1 MAVRFDPRGTFAP
14 TPGSYRLLPLR
25 FERID
30 ESRVVATNLVGEF
43 VVLPRAMLSDLV
55 EGRLHPDAPEYR
67 ELKTRHFLTDD
78 RSSVALDLLALK
90 ARTKAEPIA
99 EFTGLHMFV
108 VTLRCDHSCAYCQVS
123 RQTADKSRYDMTFE
137 HAAKAVDLVFNS
149 PSSTIKIEFQGGEPL
164 LNFDVI
170 RHVVELAEERNR
182 TEQRKLQ
189 FVIATNL
196 SQLNDEILA
205 FAAAHNL
212 VFSTSLDG
220 PEDLHNGNRPRP
232 GRNSH
237 ELALAGIE
245 RIRSTLGI
253 DKVSA
258 LMTTTP
264 RALGRV
270 REIVDEYLRLGF
282 RSVFLR
288 PISPY
293 GFAVRSKIA
302 DGYSIDDW
310 LSFYIEGLDYILSLN
325 EQGIA
330 IREEYTSIV
339 LEKIVTQRGT
349 RYVDLQSPSGLGIS
363 AIVYNYD
370 GKVYASD
377 EARMLAEMKDESF
390 LLGHVDTHTWAD
402 IFTSDKLLSVLAST
416 VAESVPMCTDCAF
429 LPYCGS
435 DPAYHQAMQRDPV
448 GHKAKSSFCK
458 RNMGVFKHILRILN
472 DRPERADI
480 LKGWVAA

>member
-1 MAVRFDPRGTFAP
+1 MAVQFEQQSAFAP

-25 FERID
+25 FERLD
-30 ESRVVATNLVGEF
+30 DSRVVATNLVGEF
-43 VVLPRAMLSDLV
+43 VVLPRTSLDDLV
-55 EGRLHPDAPEYR
+55 GGRLHPSAPAYR
-67 ELKTRHFLTDD
+67 DLKARHFLMDD
-78 RSSVALDLLALK
+78 RSSVAMDLLALK
-90 ARTKAEPIA
+90 ARTKAEPVA

-123 RQTADKSRYDMTFE
+123 RQTTDKHRYDMTFD
-137 HAAKAVDLVFNS
+137 HAAKAVDLVFKS
-149 PSSTIKIEFQGGEPL
+149 PSRTLKLEFQGGEPL

-170 RHVVELAEERNR
+170 RHVVELAEARNR
-182 TEQRKLQ
+182 TEQRQLQ

-196 SQLNDEILA
+196 SQLSDEIVS

-220 PEDLHNGNRPRP
+220 PKDLHDANRPRP

-237 ELALAGIE
+237 ELALSGIE
-245 RIRSTLGI
+245 RVRRTLGVNKI
-253 DKVSA
+253 SA

-282 RSVFLR
+282 RSIFLR

-302 DGYSIDDW
+302 NGYSIDDW

-339 LEKIVTQRGT
+339 LEKMLTPRGT

-377 EARMLAEMKDESF
+377 EARMLAEMNDESF
-390 LLGHVDTHTWAD
+390 LLGHVDTHAWED
-402 IFTSDKLLSVLAST
+402 MFTSDTLLNVLSST
-416 VAESVPMCTDCAF
+416 VAEAVPMCTDCAF

-435 DPAYHQAMQRDPV
+435 DPAYHQAMQKDPS

-458 RNMGVFKHILRILN
+458 RNMGVFKHLVRTLNDQPTRAEILRSWIAL
-472 DRPERADI
+472 
-480 LKGWVAA
+480 

>member
-1 MAVRFDPRGTFAP
+1 MAVRFDERLAFAP
-14 TPGSYRLLPLR
+14 TPGSYRLLPLG
-25 FERID
+25 FERLD
-30 ESRVVATNLVGEF
+30 ESRVVATNMVGEF
-43 VVLPRAMLSDLV
+43 VVLPRAILKDLV
-55 EGRLHPDAPEYR
+55 EGRLHPDTPEYS
-67 ELKTRHFLTDD
+67 ELKARHFLTDD

-90 ARTKAEPIA
+90 ARTKAEPVA
-99 EFTGLHMFV
+99 EFTSLHMFV

-137 HAAKAVDLVFNS
+137 HAAKAVDLVFKS
-149 PSSTIKIEFQGGEPL
+149 PSRSIKIEFQGGEPL
-164 LNFDVI
+164 LSFDVI
-170 RHVVELAEERNR
+170 RHVVDLAEARNR
-182 TEQRKLQ
+182 TERRDLQ
-189 FVIATNL
+189 FVIASNL
-196 SQLNDEILA
+196 SQLSDEVLA
-205 FAAAHNL
+205 FAEAHNL

-220 PEDLHNGNRPRP
+220 PSDLHNRNRPRP

-245 RIRSTLGI
+245 RIRRTLGV

-264 RALGRV
+264 LALGRV
-270 REIVDEYLRLGF
+270 REVIDEYLRVGF
-282 RSVFLR
+282 RSIFLR

-293 GFAVRSKIA
+293 GFAVRSKLA

-310 LSFYIEGLDYILSLN
+310 LSFYADGLDYILALN
-325 EQGIA
+325 EQGVA

-363 AIVYNYD
+363 AVVYNYD

-377 EARMLAEMKDESF
+377 EARMLAEMNDESF
-390 LLGHVDTHTWAD
+390 FLGHLDTHTWED
-402 IFTSDKLLSVLAST
+402 IFTSDKLLNVLAST
-416 VAESVPMCTDCAF
+416 VADAVPMCADCAF

-435 DPAYHQAMQRDPV
+435 DPAYHQAMQQDPV

-472 DRPERADI
+472 DYPAHAEI
-480 LKGWVAA
+480 LQGWVAS